1 MFFQYSNNIY
11 SVFRAY
17 LCYRDLKKKT
27 LAANSRAIFC
37 SLDHVIYPQILYTF
51 LTAGRQSCQIVYLIV
66 LSFST
71 HHQCISEIL
80 DHHQC
85 IISNVS
91 CSLVHDPVFSPGQRT
106 TNRELP
112 WRKL

>member
-1 MFFQYSNNIY
+1 MLLFMLLSHI
-11 SVFRAY
+11 SG
-17 LCYRDLKKKT
+17 KHTKHKI
-27 LAANSRAIFC
+27 LAKLALYPFIITIDIFLV
-37 SLDHVIYPQILYTF
+37 S
-51 LTAGRQSCQIVYLIV
+51 LIV

-85 IISNVS
+85 IISNVF
-91 CSLVHDPVFSPGQRT
+91 CSLVHDPVFSAGQRT

-112 WRKL
+112 WRVYITS

>member
-1 MFFQYSNNIY
+1 MLLSHTSGKHTKDKI
-11 SVFRAY
+11 
-17 LCYRDLKKKT
+17 
-27 LAANSRAIFC
+27 LANLALYPFIITI
-37 SLDHVIYPQILYTF
+37 VII
-51 LTAGRQSCQIVYLIV
+51 YLIV

-80 DHHQC
+80 DHQQC

-91 CSLVHDPVFSPGQRT
+91 CSLVHGPVFSPGQRT